1 VNPAI
6 GHEVAAG
13 TAANGSTEVPTQ
25 PRAATP
31 RTSATEAVA
40 RPEAGPGERGPAS
53 DVDTTDGATRP
64 GTGSGDRG
72 PASGVVAAGEGT
84 RSQGAEASFRRL
96 PNLISIEDLDA
107 AQVRRILDTTEQLL
121 PIAQRERN
129 SVPTLRGKMV
139 CNLFLE
145 DSTRTRISFELAAK
159 RLSAEVL
166 NFSAKGS
173 SVSKGESFKDT
184 ALTLDAMGVDC
195 VVVRSG
201 SSGAPL
207 QLSRYLD
214 VPILNAGDGWHQH
227 PTQALLDVFTMRR
240 HLGDMA
246 GRRVV
251 LVGDLL
257 HSRVARSEV
266 QALRL
271 LGARVTVVAPPT
283 LLPPAIEGW
292 DVEVARDLDDVLPS
306 ADVVYALRVQRERMH
321 GAFFPSVREYARRW
335 GLDGRRLRLMRDD
348 AIVMHPGPMNRGV
361 EITGDVA
368 DSDRA
373 VITEQVTNGIAV
385 RMACLYLLLAGGAAG
400 GSSGQETV
408 SSGQQERESEGL
420 PADTSASS
428 AAQEVP
434 R

>member
-1 VNPAI
+1 MTATQATQATQSPTRQPDADALASNAQ
-6 GHEVAAG
+6 AG
-13 TAANGSTEVPTQ
+13 
-25 PRAATP
+25 
-31 RTSATEAVA
+31 
-40 RPEAGPGERGPAS
+40 
-53 DVDTTDGATRP
+53 DHHLTD
-64 GTGSGDRG
+64 
-72 PASGVVAAGEGT
+72 
-84 RSQGAEASFRRL
+84 
-96 PNLISIEDLDA
+96 LISIEDLDA
-107 AQVRRILDTTEQLL
+107 ATVVRILDTAEQLR
-121 PIAQRERN
+121 PIAERERN
-129 SVPTLRGKMV
+129 SVPTLRGRVV

-145 DSTRTRISFELAAK
+145 DSTRTRLSFDLAAK
-159 RLSAEVL
+159 RLSAEVM

-207 QLSRYLD
+207 QLKSYLD

-240 HLGDMA
+240 HLGDLA
-246 GRRVV
+246 GRHAVI
-251 LVGDLL
+251 VGDVL

-271 LGARVTVVAPPT
+271 LGARVTLVAPPT
-283 LLPPAIEGW
+283 LLPPAVEGW
-292 DVEVARDLDDVLPS
+292 GVEVAGDLDAVLPEV
-306 ADVVYALRVQRERMH
+306 DVVYALRVQRERMH
-321 GAFFPSVREYARRW
+321 RAFFPSRREYARRW
-335 GLDGRRLRLMRDD
+335 GLDGQRLALLKDD

-361 EITGDVA
+361 EISGEVA

-385 RMACLYLLLAGGAAG
+385 RMACLYLLLAGGGPLTG
-400 GSSGQETV
+400 GA
-408 SSGQQERESEGL
+408 
-420 PADTSASS
+420 P
-428 AAQEVP
+428 AAQGSPPAEPDDTEVA